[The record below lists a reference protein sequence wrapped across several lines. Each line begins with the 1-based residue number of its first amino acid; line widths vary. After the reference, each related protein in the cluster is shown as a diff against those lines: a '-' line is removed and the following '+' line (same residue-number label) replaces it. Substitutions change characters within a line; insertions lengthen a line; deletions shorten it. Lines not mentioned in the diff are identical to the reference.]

1 MVGSGPGVQSAWTVP
16 HLARALPEPAPP
28 MDPLLAT
35 LVGAGLVTSIEWPRP
50 GSPQRTYKLARV
62 QRLVAGRAPGGR

>member
-1 MVGSGPGVQSAWTVP
+1 
-16 HLARALPEPAPP
+16 

-50 GSPQRTYKLARV
+50 GPAQRTYKLARV
-62 QRLVAGRAPGGR
+62 QRLVADALQAAASNSLG